1 MELSL
6 LNIPNAK
13 IKQLEQ
19 RGIFNIL
26 DLLKFIPSRY
36 YDFREITNIKDIKED
51 NNMCAFIGKV
61 IKKSIYNGKVL
72 SVQISDGTDTM
83 YLSWFNGIN
92 FINSCIK
99 EDKEYFFCGK
109 PYIDRKFRNQKK
121 MSPILFNENLTKY
134 KKLVPVYKKIP
145 NMSDEYLK
153 GLINQ
158 SLSLLD
164 GSPDYLTDDIKREF
178 SLIDEFIAFKKIHQP
193 KDLDD
198 IEKAKNR
205 FIFDDLFIWNF
216 ILKSKQKKNKDS
228 KFFVDKCKSWHTLT
242 PTLPFEL
249 TEDQKKSLKQIYS
262 LMKNKTR
269 VNALIQGDVG
279 SGKTIVAEFLLA
291 LCSEHNFQSCLIAPT
306 EVLAKQHYIEI
317 KDRFKILNYNVGYL
331 VGNLPTSEKKK
342 LLMDLKN
349 GDIDVLIGTH
359 AIMGKDVVFKN
370 LGMVICDEEHRFGVL
385 QREFFEKDDDFYIE
399 NMPYVAALN
408 KQLKKL
414 KCDKANFFFREVSL
428 DNYDINNEI
437 KNFNIDTTN
446 LNINTIKNKIEENLK
461 TLIQKQ
467 NKIKTLA
474 TTLKY
479 FEIKKNLI
487 SLLEKN
493 EKTTKL
499 FKELNEDDLYCL
511 YYLYSIE
518 IKLELSKEI
527 PIPHQITMSATPIPR
542 TLAMSVYGDDIK
554 VFTIKSKPNGRKPVI
569 TKQIN
574 DYNVINKLMI
584 EELKKGYQSY
594 VVCPLIEDS
603 ESEKMANVE
612 SVNSIYNSYLNL
624 FKNTPYKVGMISGD
638 MKQED
643 ITNVIN
649 KYINKEIHVLVS
661 TTIIE
666 VGVNNPNSTFML
678 ICSSDRFG
686 LSSLHQIRG
695 RVGRSNIQSYC
706 ILKPNNTEDLKAKI
720 MCSTTDG
727 FEIAKY
733 DLKMR
738 GAGNFV
744 GTKQSGTDKYV
755 MLMLSHAELYEK
767 ISKLNDKIYNNQTL
781 FKQFSFL
788 LDFELND

>member
-134 KKLVPVYKKIP
+134 RKLVPVYKKIP

-158 SLSLLD
+158 SLALLD

-249 TEDQKKSLKQIYS
+249 TEDQKKSLKQIYY

-342 LLMDLKN
+342 LLMALKN

-554 VFTIKSKPNGRKPVI
+554 VFTIKSKPNGRKAVI

-574 DYNVINKLMI
+574 DYNIINKLMV

-612 SVNSIYNSYLNL
+612 SVNSIYNNYLNL
-624 FKNTPYKVGMISGD
+624 FKNTPYKVGMINGD

-755 MLMLSHAELYEK
+755 MLMLSHPELYEK
-767 ISKLNDKIYNNQTL
+767 ISKLNDKIYNNQSL
-781 FKQFSFL
+781 FEQYSFL